1 MKTIEQELAKQV
13 YDRVDAFAQAYSIK
27 DCPERKKYGGLA
39 HKLPI
44 LVRTSGLAEA
54 LAFAQSRKK
63 DEFREKMLDDLAQ
76 ALGSQDRKALAD
88 ASREADM
95 QEYVYLTRR
104 TMLALKWFKRFAQSV
119 LEVEATD
126 EGDDRGGS

>member
-13 YDRVDAFAQAYSIK
+13 YDRVETFAEAHPVK

-44 LVRTSGLAEA
+44 LVRTAGLAEA

-63 DEFREKMLDDLAQ
+63 DEHRDKMLDDLAQ
-76 ALGSQDRKALAD
+76 ALGKTDRNALAD
-88 ASREADM
+88 ASRRAGL
-95 QEYVYLTRR
+95 QEYVRLTRR

-126 EGDDRGGS
+126 EGDERGGS